1 MRWPGL
7 VALTASRLDTGVE
20 LIENE
25 DPDLVFIQDW
35 PEAEVPSAIKQIRRH
50 HDTPLVVAV
59 RDADER
65 TVVRTIE
72 LGADEC
78 VELPLNPELLFARM
92 TSTLR
97 LFERATK
104 RRSHRQISIGD
115 LAIDPDRHD
124 AFIGGRALNLSAT
137 EFRLLYVMASN
148 CGTTLT
154 EEQAALDV
162 WGIANAEKV
171 CSTPP
176 SQAGR

>member
-1 MRWPGL
+1 M
-7 VALTASRLDTGVE
+7 
-20 LIENE
+20 
-25 DPDLVFIQDW
+25 
-35 PEAEVPSAIKQIRRH
+35 
-50 HDTPLVVAV
+50 
-59 RDADER
+59 
-65 TVVRTIE
+65 
-72 LGADEC
+72 
-78 VELPLNPELLFARM
+78 
-92 TSTLR
+92 TLR

-162 WGIANAEKV
+162 WPGRVGVSQTLKKYVQRLRAKLGDNPRHPRRVKTIRGIGYQLVAPEEY
-171 CSTPP
+171 P
-176 SQAGR
+176 